1 MKLSRRLL
9 ALILCALL
17 LLSALAGCDRGGGTG
32 DTGDTGDSGTAGDTL
47 PPEKGPDPEALAS
60 AALKTTVSELKARI
74 DGSRLGAYLRFL
86 ERENVAADFTVGHP
100 DDRGDNAVIS
110 AGTLTMDQS
119 AGTALMDFT
128 LSGADEAGKSVS
140 LPMKLWYSP
149 TFVGMSSAL
158 FGNDTF
164 YGLAPQDTAAQLE
177 GTDFAALFSLNTEA
191 LGLGDGFLSS
201 LPGNVGVLKA
211 GFLDG
216 MQSSLLSL
224 LAGRE
229 MALEPLTLSHGGR
242 TFEGYAVKA
251 SLSAQEAGQ
260 LLADAANLL
269 PEAVLL
275 YGIVSQDERVLT
287 VSEYLDD
294 LRNGASGASLELDTA
309 DGRLLG
315 FRLELALEGGA
326 STLSGSLYGDDD
338 RSVSVQIQNL
348 LDFNLTLDS
357 DIHFDMVTHSD
368 MPTVTNMDWKADG
381 TLELMSYTNDV
392 TDLCLDGT
400 ATATEDALSFDGI
413 WFSGERGDRNQ
424 LTYTAGPGEAP
435 AAPAS
440 TKNVADMT
448 GAELYKL
455 VSKLLFNGLFGE

>member
-1 MKLSRRLL
+1 MKLFRRLL
-9 ALILCALL
+9 ALMLCALL
-17 LLSALAGCDRGGGTG
+17 LLSALAGCDRDGNTN
-32 DTGDTGDSGTAGDTL
+32 DTGDTCDTGTAGGTL

-60 AALKTTVSELKARI
+60 GALKTTVAELKARI

-100 DDRGDNAVIS
+100 DDLGDNAVIS
-110 AGTLTMDQS
+110 AGTLAMNRT

-128 LSGADEAGKSVS
+128 LSGADGAGETVS

-149 TFVGMSSAL
+149 EFFGLSSPL
-158 FGNDTF
+158 FGSDTF
-164 YGLAPQDTAAQLE
+164 YGVSPQNMAAQLE

-191 LGLGDGFLSS
+191 LAQGDRFLDT

-224 LAGRE
+224 LEGRTL
-229 MALEPLTLSHGGR
+229 ALEPLTLSHGGQ
-242 TFEGYAVKA
+242 TFEGYAVRA
-251 SLSAQEAGQ
+251 ALTAQEAGQ

-287 VSEYLDD
+287 VSEHLDK
-294 LRNGASGASLELDTA
+294 LRTGASGATLELDAA

-315 FRLELALEGGA
+315 FRLELTLEGGT
-326 STLSGSLYGDDD
+326 STVSGTLYGDDD
-338 RSVSVQIQNL
+338 RSVSVEIQDL
-348 LDFNLTLDS
+348 LDFTLTLDS
-357 DIHFDMVTHSD
+357 DLRFDMVTHSD
-368 MPTVTNMDWKADG
+368 MPTVTNIDWKADG
-381 TLELMSYTNDV
+381 ALELMAYTNDV

-400 ATATEDALSFDGI
+400 ATVTEDALSFDGI

-424 LTYTAGPGEAP
+424 LTFTAGPGEAP
-435 AAPAS
+435 AAPAN
-440 TKNVADMT
+440 TKNVADMSA
-448 GAELYKL
+448 AELYKL